1 MAREQLNSAAYSWNG
16 FAERQELAAA
26 LAGHVAGRLTK
37 AIAER
42 GTGLL
47 AVSGG
52 TTPAKFF
59 VALSAIPIAWDKV
72 IVTLVDDH
80 DQVWCSRRTRRCHV
94 ATGRRSRDRCDDGRR
109 RRCLSLVLG

>member
-16 FAERQELAAA
+16 FTGRQELAAA

-47 AVSGG
+47 A
-52 TTPAKFF
+52 
-59 VALSAIPIAWDKV
+59 
-72 IVTLVDDH
+72 
-80 DQVWCSRRTRRCHV
+80 
-94 ATGRRSRDRCDDGRR
+94 
-109 RRCLSLVLG
+109 